1 MRVRLLGLAAA
12 GMAAAG
18 MAVVVG
24 TTPASADSGKFN
36 PPKQYYLSLGDSL
49 AFGYQQDKLITE
61 FFSGTY
67 SPSDFPGYTYAFG
80 DLMRAVDPRLT
91 VVDYGCPAETTI
103 SFTTACDFQDVDG
116 VQLHDG
122 YPGRSQESA
131 ALGFLR
137 AHPGQVSPITVSL
150 GGNDFLAAGS
160 SLADIQ
166 ARLTRILRELR
177 AAAPDAEIIV
187 LQSYN
192 PLTFFVQDPIPD
204 AVFSALNGVIGA
216 AAASAGARTADVF
229 AVFNNPNP
237 PPPATELTNICM
249 WTLICTPSPIAPDG
263 HATDSGYRKMADIFW
278 EASGYGRLTPG
289 D

>member
-1 MRVRLLGLAAA
+1 MMRVRLLGLVAVSV
-12 GMAAAG
+12 AAAG

-49 AFGYQQDKLITE
+49 AFGYQSEKFIAE
-61 FFSGTY
+61 FVSGTY

-80 DLMRAVDPRLT
+80 DLMRAVDPKLT
-91 VVDYGCPAETTI
+91 VVDFGCPGETTI
-103 SFTTACDFQDVDG
+103 SFTIACDYQESG

-131 ALGFLR
+131 ALDFLR

-150 GGNDFLAAGS
+150 GGNDFFAPS

-192 PLTFFVQDPIPD
+192 PLFAQNPPILVTD
-204 AVFSALNGVIGA
+204 ATWSALNGVIRA
-216 AAASAGARTADVF
+216 AAASAAARTANVF

-237 PPPATELTNICM
+237 APPATELTNICM
-249 WTLICTPSPIAPDG
+249 WTLICTDGPHGLDG
-263 HATDSGYRKMADIFW
+263 HATDLGYRKMADIFW
-278 EASGYGRLTPG
+278 EASGYGRLTPN

>member
-1 MRVRLLGLAAA
+1 
-12 GMAAAG
+12 MAAAG

-150 GGNDFLAAGS
+150 GGNDFFAHS

-192 PLTFFVQDPIPD
+192 PLFAQNPPILVTD
-204 AVFSALNGVIGA
+204 AAFSALNAVIGS
-216 AAASAGARTADVF
+216 AAASAGARTANVF

-237 PPPATELTNICM
+237 APPATELTNICM
-249 WTLICTPSPIAPDG
+249 WTLICTDSPIAPDG

-278 EASGYGRLTPG
+278 EASGYSRLTPS

>member
-49 AFGYQQDKLITE
+49 AFGYQQDKFFAE
-61 FFSGTY
+61 FTSGTY
-67 SPSDFPGYTYAFG
+67 SPSHFPGYTYAFG
-80 DLMRAVDPRLT
+80 DLMRAVDPKLT

-150 GGNDFLAAGS
+150 GGNDFFAHS

-249 WTLICTPSPIAPDG
+249 WTLICTDSPIAPDG

-278 EASGYGRLTPG
+278 EASGYSRLTPS

>member
-1 MRVRLLGLAAA
+1 MRIRLLGLAAA

-49 AFGYQQDKLITE
+49 AFGYQQDKIIAEVT
-61 FFSGTY
+61 SGTY
-67 SPSDFPGYTYAFG
+67 SPSHFPGYTYAFG
-80 DLMRAVDPRLT
+80 DLMRAVDPQLT

-103 SFTTACDFQDVDG
+103 SFTIACDFQDVDG

-131 ALGFLR
+131 ALDFLR

-192 PLTFFVQDPIPD
+192 PLTFFVPDPVPD

-249 WTLICTPSPIAPDG
+249 WTLICTDSPIAPDG

>member
-61 FFSGTY
+61 FFSGRY

-150 GGNDFLAAGS
+150 GGNDFFAGS